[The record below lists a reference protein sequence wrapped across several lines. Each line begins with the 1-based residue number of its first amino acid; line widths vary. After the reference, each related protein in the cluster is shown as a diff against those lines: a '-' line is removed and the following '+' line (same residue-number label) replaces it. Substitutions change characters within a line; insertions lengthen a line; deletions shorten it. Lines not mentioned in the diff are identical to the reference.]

1 MTRPDPAVELFGE
14 HTRLAREHVISGE
27 PFSLAVVHEI
37 ARVKAAAAAT
47 LAELA
52 PDRLAPEAADA
63 IGRAATEVADG
74 DWDDQFVIDRF
85 QTGSGTSTHM
95 NVNEVI
101 AARAGQLA
109 GDDPDHPGESIHPN
123 DHVNLGQSSND
134 VMPTATRMATLRA
147 AIAFRSALAR
157 LERELAL
164 QERHLKHIV
173 KAGRTHLQD
182 AVPVTLGQEFGGYR
196 QQIADAGERIDAV
209 LPALGRLPLGGTAVG
224 NGLNAPPGFGD
235 AAVARLAAATELP
248 LSTAPDRFAVQGAHD
263 DLVDLSGRVRT
274 AAVAL
279 QKIANDLRLMAS
291 GPTAG
296 LAEIELPSLQPGSSI
311 MPGKV
316 NPVVVEVV
324 NQVVARVIGNDAT
337 IAYAGTQGILE
348 LNTYLPVMAHAGLE
362 SLGLLTAAVD
372 LMVERCVAG
381 IRPDVERCRT
391 YAEQSAA
398 LVTAL
403 TPLIGYDA
411 AAAALHDARAS
422 GEPLADLVVS
432 RHGLDAGEVATRLD
446 LLEMALGTVAP
457 SHPDVPFEDA
467 ESLG

>member
-1 MTRPDPAVELFGE
+1 VTLSDPAVELFGE
-14 HTRLAREHVISGE
+14 HTRLARAHVISGE
-27 PFSLAVVHEI
+27 PFSLAVVYEI
-37 ARVKAAAAAT
+37 ARIKAAAAAT
-47 LAELA
+47 LAELV
-52 PDRLAPEAADA
+52 PDRLAPEVAEA
-63 IGRAATEVADG
+63 IGRAAAEVVDG
-74 DWDDQFVIDRF
+74 DWDDQFVVDRF

-101 AARAGQLA
+101 AARAGQLT
-109 GDDPDHPGESIHPN
+109 DDPNQPVHPN

-134 VMPTATRMATLRA
+134 VMPSAARMATMRGVARL
-147 AIAFRSALAR
+147 RSALAR

-164 QERHLKHIV
+164 QERHLRHIV

-196 QQIADAGERIDAV
+196 QQVADAGARLDDA
-209 LPALGRLPLGGTAVG
+209 LEALGRLPLGGTAVG
-224 NGLNAPPGFGD
+224 NGLNAPVGYAD
-235 AAVARLAAATELP
+235 ATVARLAAATELP
-248 LSTAPDRFAVQGAHD
+248 LTTAPDRFAVQGAHD

-279 QKIANDLRLMAS
+279 QKIANDIRLMAS

-316 NPVVVEVV
+316 NPVVVEVM

-337 IAYAGTQGILE
+337 IAYAGTQGTLE

-372 LMVERCVAG
+372 LMVEHCVAT
-381 IRPDVERCRT
+381 IRPDVERCRSF
-391 YAEQSAA
+391 AEDSAA

-422 GEPLADLVVS
+422 DRPLADLVVE
-432 RHGLDAGEVATRLD
+432 RHGLDADEVASRLD

-457 SHPDVPFEDA
+457 PHPDVPFEDA
-467 ESLG
+467 DSLG